1 MPRAETGFPETQLSR
16 SPQSVALSALDLFLN
31 AFLAFAQM
39 AGVSMPPKMSQPVLV
54 GVSDTFVHFAA
65 KLFLCI
71 GGGTN
76 IELAFVDEE
85 D

>member
-1 MPRAETGFPETQLSR
+1 VRSESGF
-16 SPQSVALSALDLFLN
+16 D
-31 AFLAFAQM
+31 
-39 AGVSMPPKMSQPVLV
+39 
-54 GVSDTFVHFAA
+54 FAA